1 MLAKVAIKAA
11 SGLDVPMSEF
21 LNGAKSYIG
30 EEVADRV
37 LDDGAIERVLDGS
50 DVPEEE
56 GDVKRLVGKAY
67 EELKSF
73 MEGLEFEDTRHYV
86 HFNNVMQLVDDGD
99 GGKLWVSNANVK
111 LWEEALSV

>member
-1 MLAKVAIKAA
+1 MLVKVAIKAA

-30 EEVADRV
+30 EEVADSV
-37 LDDGAIERVLDGS
+37 LDDGTIERVLDGS

-56 GDVKRLVGKAY
+56 GEVKRLVGKAY
-67 EELKSF
+67 EELKTF
-73 MEGLEFEDTRHYV
+73 MEGHDFKDTRNYI
-86 HFNNVMQLVDDGD
+86 HFTNVMQLVDNGD
-99 GGKLWVSNANVK
+99 GGKIWVSIANAK